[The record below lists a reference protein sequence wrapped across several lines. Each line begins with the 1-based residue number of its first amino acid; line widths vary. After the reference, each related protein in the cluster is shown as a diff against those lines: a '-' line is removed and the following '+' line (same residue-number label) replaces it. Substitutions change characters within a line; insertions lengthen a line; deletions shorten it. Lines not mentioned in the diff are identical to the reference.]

1 MELTRYLFKVP
12 GVEVFLSRQLSQ
24 DSLEQFFGC
33 QRQRGGVH
41 DHPNVKEF
49 MQNTQVL
56 NVVNTCCKRVAK
68 GNCRGNT
75 TDDGIDELDC
85 ELLPRRKRRKVQRS

>member
-1 MELTRYLFKVP
+1 MSKY
-12 GVEVFLSRQLSQ
+12 FLV
-24 DSLEQFFGC
+24 DSFLRTLLNSFFGC